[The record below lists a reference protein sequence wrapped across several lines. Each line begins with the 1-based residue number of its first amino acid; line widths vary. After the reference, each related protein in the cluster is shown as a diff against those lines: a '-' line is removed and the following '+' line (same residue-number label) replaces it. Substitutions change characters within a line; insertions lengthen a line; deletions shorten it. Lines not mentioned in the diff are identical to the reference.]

1 MADPRSDKPATDPDH
16 FVDFSEFDFPEFRPI
31 NDSPLAKDETATP
44 GLANQDPSHETAGPS
59 TALGSPNETGEPHR
73 DSLMPAQ
80 SKKPGPDKS
89 NLPPSGQSPTSTRHQ
104 GKTWQQDI
112 VIRNSFP
119 PKAERNEKQVTPKPV
134 LPPGLSPPPN
144 TSWQQDIPS
153 NSAGQPRPAPLQF
166 INEEPI
172 AIEIVNY
179 DFKPLYNWLNTL
191 PTPPHPLKLFI
202 IMRTVPRNPTS
213 PAPPSQYEAD
223 FKAGLVWLFIAA
235 YDHPSFYTT
244 GTLELAFP
252 ALETAD
258 PLVLSFPDTMRMRHN
273 ACRRRARH
281 NRTAMWK
288 EGSRPLGIAILFAL
302 QMRSLG
308 VGTGGGVDGDLGHAV
323 NMFGFIA
330 DILTSVTSILFPIF
344 ASYKALRTSD
354 PANLAPWLMYWPTLS
369 LFLLVESQLYFI
381 LYWVPFYSWIRLGI
395 HLYLVA
401 PGQQGSVY
409 IYREY
414 IHPFLEEHERQIDRM
429 ISDGHEKA
437 KAAGMDVVKK
447 GIEYVRVQILG
458 QPPKRPS
465 PPQSRSVSYST
476 YLMSKFAM
484 PSAREGL
491 AAAGTSDLFSL
502 LGKALNQST
511 YPDARHSQEDQARDL
526 ATSGTLIPPHLSGD
540 ERDTFVNTQRE
551 RLRTLIQAF
560 DAEAVGSGSSAG
572 VASGAR
578 PRGSPAARPTS
589 RKSYLAP
596 DDGYMHKSRSESEFE
611 DLAYEPMP
619 DPEQY
624 KVTVS
629 YDDDEHDRRAS
640 KASPRPDR
648 KGSGWSNFIWGSYG
662 EKDSAL
668 NARKD
673 L

>member
-1 MADPRSDKPATDPDH
+1 
-16 FVDFSEFDFPEFRPI
+16 
-31 NDSPLAKDETATP
+31 
-44 GLANQDPSHETAGPS
+44 
-59 TALGSPNETGEPHR
+59 
-73 DSLMPAQ
+73 
-80 SKKPGPDKS
+80 
-89 NLPPSGQSPTSTRHQ
+89 
-104 GKTWQQDI
+104 
-112 VIRNSFP
+112 
-119 PKAERNEKQVTPKPV
+119 
-134 LPPGLSPPPN
+134 
-144 TSWQQDIPS
+144 
-153 NSAGQPRPAPLQF
+153 
-166 INEEPI
+166 
-172 AIEIVNY
+172 
-179 DFKPLYNWLNTL
+179 
-191 PTPPHPLKLFI
+191 
-202 IMRTVPRNPTS
+202 
-213 PAPPSQYEAD
+213 
-223 FKAGLVWLFIAA
+223 
-235 YDHPSFYTT
+235 
-244 GTLELAFP
+244 
-252 ALETAD
+252 
-258 PLVLSFPDTMRMRHN
+258 
-273 ACRRRARH
+273 
-281 NRTAMWK
+281 
-288 EGSRPLGIAILFAL
+288 
-302 QMRSLG
+302 
-308 VGTGGGVDGDLGHAV
+308 
-323 NMFGFIA
+323 MFGFIA

-596 DDGYMHKSRSESEFE
+596 DDSYMHKSRSESEFE

-629 YDDDEHDRRAS
+629 YDDDDHDRRAS
-640 KASPRPDR
+640 KASPRPER

>member
-1 MADPRSDKPATDPDH
+1 
-16 FVDFSEFDFPEFRPI
+16 
-31 NDSPLAKDETATP
+31 
-44 GLANQDPSHETAGPS
+44 
-59 TALGSPNETGEPHR
+59 
-73 DSLMPAQ
+73 MPAQ

-191 PTPPHPLKLFI
+191 PTPPTPLKLFI

-308 VGTGGGVDGDLGHAV
+308 VGTGGGVDGDVRGRGWFRRFLDEKVRGV
-323 NMFGFIA
+323 FGP
-330 DILTSVTSILFPIF
+330 LVLEG
-344 ASYKALRTSD
+344 ALV
-354 PANLAPWLMYWPTLS
+354 M
-369 LFLLVESQLYFI
+369 
-381 LYWVPFYSWIRLGI
+381 
-395 HLYLVA
+395 
-401 PGQQGSVY
+401 
-409 IYREY
+409 
-414 IHPFLEEHERQIDRM
+414 
-429 ISDGHEKA
+429 
-437 KAAGMDVVKK
+437 
-447 GIEYVRVQILG
+447 
-458 QPPKRPS
+458 
-465 PPQSRSVSYST
+465 
-476 YLMSKFAM
+476 
-484 PSAREGL
+484 
-491 AAAGTSDLFSL
+491 
-502 LGKALNQST
+502 
-511 YPDARHSQEDQARDL
+511 
-526 ATSGTLIPPHLSGD
+526 
-540 ERDTFVNTQRE
+540 
-551 RLRTLIQAF
+551 
-560 DAEAVGSGSSAG
+560 
-572 VASGAR
+572 
-578 PRGSPAARPTS
+578 
-589 RKSYLAP
+589 
-596 DDGYMHKSRSESEFE
+596 RSESEFGE
-611 DLAYEPMP
+611 VEALGMGNKDGMR
-619 DPEQY
+619 
-624 KVTVS
+624 V
-629 YDDDEHDRRAS
+629 RRWIVE
-640 KASPRPDR
+640 RCL
-648 KGSGWSNFIWGSYG
+648 GGLG
-662 EKDSAL
+662 
-668 NARKD
+668 
-673 L
+673 

>member
-191 PTPPHPLKLFI
+191 PTPPTPLKLFI

-273 ACRRRARH
+273 A
-281 NRTAMWK
+281 
-288 EGSRPLGIAILFAL
+288 
-302 QMRSLG
+302 
-308 VGTGGGVDGDLGHAV
+308 
-323 NMFGFIA
+323 
-330 DILTSVTSILFPIF
+330 
-344 ASYKALRTSD
+344 
-354 PANLAPWLMYWPTLS
+354 
-369 LFLLVESQLYFI
+369 
-381 LYWVPFYSWIRLGI
+381 
-395 HLYLVA
+395 
-401 PGQQGSVY
+401 
-409 IYREY
+409 
-414 IHPFLEEHERQIDRM
+414 
-429 ISDGHEKA
+429 
-437 KAAGMDVVKK
+437 
-447 GIEYVRVQILG
+447 
-458 QPPKRPS
+458 
-465 PPQSRSVSYST
+465 
-476 YLMSKFAM
+476 
-484 PSAREGL
+484 
-491 AAAGTSDLFSL
+491 
-502 LGKALNQST
+502 
-511 YPDARHSQEDQARDL
+511 
-526 ATSGTLIPPHLSGD
+526 
-540 ERDTFVNTQRE
+540 
-551 RLRTLIQAF
+551 
-560 DAEAVGSGSSAG
+560 
-572 VASGAR
+572 
-578 PRGSPAARPTS
+578 
-589 RKSYLAP
+589 
-596 DDGYMHKSRSESEFE
+596 
-611 DLAYEPMP
+611 
-619 DPEQY
+619 
-624 KVTVS
+624 
-629 YDDDEHDRRAS
+629 
-640 KASPRPDR
+640 
-648 KGSGWSNFIWGSYG
+648 
-662 EKDSAL
+662 
-668 NARKD
+668 
-673 L
+673 